1 MFLKIDLE
9 VSATSVTGIG
19 WLSLGSRIIDDFL
32 SFYFLVISIF
42 LWKMYMELQSAD
54 TVSNSVLDNY
64 PFSINP
70 SF

>member
-9 VSATSVTGIG
+9 GSATSVTGIG

-42 LWKMYMELQSAD
+42 
-54 TVSNSVLDNY
+54 SVEDVY
-64 PFSINP
+64 GTAVCWYCIKFS
-70 SF
+70 SG